1 MDTVKS
7 AARKVSEVVFPG
19 MKLSYGHK
27 FSIKSEEVLSSLPL
41 QMCLYFNVN
50 YSFLWILIRIGCLV
64 YKFHDLSQLYQILLT
79 TVIFVMVVVEISR
92 LYLGYVGNLT
102 EKVPELAGFWLLTL
116 FLQFPLQCLCTFSTD
131 FIILPWERL
140 TDTVMMI
147 FLLFEIFI
155 GYFTVKT
162 ITNHQALKFK
172 LQMMKYNA
180 TSASTETSVE

>member
-19 MKLSYGHK
+19 IKISYKHK
-27 FSIKSEEVLSSLPL
+27 FTRKSEEVLSSLPL
-41 QMCLYFNVN
+41 QMCLYFNAN
-50 YSFLWILIRIGCLV
+50 YSPLWILIRTGCLV
-64 YKFHDLSQLYQILLT
+64 YKFSDLSQLYQILLT
-79 TVIFVMVVVEISR
+79 TVIVVMVIVEVSR

-140 TDTVMMI
+140 TDAIMML
-147 FLLFEIFI
+147 FLVLEIFI

-172 LQMMKYNA
+172 LQMMKSNA
-180 TSASTETSVE
+180 TNVSTETFLE